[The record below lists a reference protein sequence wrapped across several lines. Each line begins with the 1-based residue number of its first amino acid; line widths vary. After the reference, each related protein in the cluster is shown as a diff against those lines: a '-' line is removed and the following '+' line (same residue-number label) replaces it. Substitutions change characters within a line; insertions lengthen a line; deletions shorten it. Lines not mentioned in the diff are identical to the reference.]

1 MSEQTAR
8 EIYLKAF
15 EIGCKSGDVPA
26 LMASYMWINGEWLGG
41 DYSLLTNIVR
51 NEWGFNGMITTDNAG
66 QGGGYKW
73 MSPSKMIYAGGD
85 MVLANP
91 AQKLD
96 SSIKTSNEGIS
107 AMKTATKHILYTVA
121 KAYLNRLEASRVG
134 ENTFIPIYIV
144 INVVLFGGA
153 AGCLIAEGVFVALY
167 FANKKN
173 TQPQSQ
179 QIQQQTNN

>member
-1 MSEQTAR
+1 
-8 EIYLKAF
+8 
-15 EIGCKSGDVPA
+15 
-26 LMASYMWINGEWLGG
+26 MWINGEWLGG

-51 NEWGFNGMITTDNAG
+51 NEWGYNGMITTDNAG

-91 AQKLD
+91 AMKLD
-96 SSIKTSNEGIS
+96 SSIKTSEEGIS

-121 KAYLNRLEASRVG
+121 SAYLNRLEATRVG

-144 INVVLFGGA
+144 INIVLFGGM
-153 AGCLIAEGVFVALY
+153 AGCLIAEGVSLALY
-167 FANKKN
+167 FGKRKKI
-173 TQPQSQ
+173 TQSETQGTSETQGMPETQGTSETQ
-179 QIQQQTNN
+179 GMQETQGTSETQQQTNDL